1 MKITIHIHNQLL
13 LLFGCKRMSG
23 KSCWRRI
30 RLYKR
35 FNKSEY
41 CDSTPR
47 ARQTSHKRCT
57 APPHLCDPDSLA
69 ATKKCKLE
77 VSLKIINRTWTSYST
92 RPKICPVRC
101 DSVALSGFLE
111 TSLDLKRCQE
121 ILWDLKRTIRC
132 WQYVDNIYNIGNI
145 VNDGFRVIMC
155 KQ

>member
-1 MKITIHIHNQLL
+1 MGDKNHNSSFTMMDDHNQLL

-23 KSCWRRI
+23 KRCWRRI

-92 RPKICPVRC
+92 SPKIGPVRC
-101 DSVALSGFLE
+101 DSVVLSGFLE
-111 TSLDLKRCQE
+111 TSLHVSQK
-121 ILWDLKRTIRC
+121 ILTICR
-132 WQYVDNIYNIGNI
+132 QYLQYW
-145 VNDGFRVIMC
+145 
-155 KQ
+155 